1 MIEEKFPDITSPE
14 IYDYCKTLTS
24 DTCKDLQELEQRSM
38 TTSDPKMISGS
49 YLGQFLSIVTKIINP
64 KTILEIGTYTGYG
77 TLALSKG
84 LQKGGIIHTIEKNP
98 KMKGFA
104 DDIFIKEGI
113 SDNVVQHIG
122 DAAHLISEIDAT
134 FDLVFM
140 DAAKRQYIKY
150 FDLVIDKMHS
160 GGIILSDNVLWKGKV
175 ASANN
180 DKLGEG
186 LDAFNRYIYENVY
199 VENIILPID
208 DGVHVIRKL

>member
-24 DTCKDLQELEQRSM
+24 DTRQDLQELEQRSM

-49 YLGQFLSIVTKIINP
+49 YLGQFLSIISKVINP
-64 KTILEIGTYTGYG
+64 KVILEIGTYTGYG
-77 TLALSKG
+77 TLALSRG
-84 LQKGGIIHTIEKNP
+84 LQKGGIIHTLEKNP

-104 DDIFIKEGI
+104 DDIFAKAGIKE
-113 SDNVVQHIG
+113 NVIQHIG
-122 DAAHLISEIDAT
+122 DAAHVISEIDAN
-134 FDLVFM
+134 FDLVFI

-150 FDLVIDKMHS
+150 FDLVIDKMSS
-160 GGIILSDNVLWKGKV
+160 GGIILADNVLWKGKV
-175 ASANN
+175 ISSNI
-180 DKLGEG
+180 DKLGQG
-186 LDAFNRYIYENVY
+186 LDAFNRYIHKNEN